1 MDLNDL
7 EVKSDTTVVR
17 LYHPIT
23 NTPLTND
30 DGSDMTITIHGK
42 YSKRYRKIQQQ
53 QQNARLKRAERG
65 GKMKLTAEEILAD
78 RMDLT
83 CGCVDAW
90 NIQLGGSVP
99 ELNQESVRNIFE
111 RFPWMREQI
120 EIEMEET
127 QAFLSA

>member
-1 MDLNDL
+1 MDLNSL

-17 LYHPIT
+17 LYHPSK
-23 NTPLTND
+23 NVPLQND

-42 YSKRYRKIQQQ
+42 YSKRYREIQQE

-78 RMDLT
+78 RLDLT
-83 CGCVDAW
+83 VGCVDSW
-90 NIQLGGSVP
+90 NIQLDGAVP
-99 ELNQESVRNIFE
+99 EVNPNTVRSIFQ

-120 EIEMEET
+120 EVEMEDT